1 MAIPEESE
9 PILSPSDVRLL
20 VNRNTPSS
28 DPTESMRFDVE
39 GLGVV
44 GIRNSAWLHLQTPF
58 KREHMEINESREC
71 VFVTGAGKTTS
82 RVTRVA

>member
-1 MAIPEESE
+1 MTIPVEME
-9 PILSPSDVRLL
+9 PILSPSAVRAL
-20 VNRNTPSS
+20 VNQMPESS
-28 DPTESMRFDVE
+28 DPLESMRFDVE

-58 KREHMEINESREC
+58 KREHMELNESREC